1 MCHIMLNAIKSSKKG
16 RTNIMGHVMEHNLL
30 FPNFQLFAGFPSSD
44 LADVIRESLAFL
56 DRHPALLAMVDADLD
71 AYGLQKKAQRLQR
84 QRELLASHP
93 SLGIGETPTTDTV
106 DMTLAAGRP
115 RTPALVVFLFLILR
129 GRYGSASD
137 QDVCERFR
145 ESKSMEYL
153 LAARGYRMPSRQT
166 LVDNLNAVS
175 NATREAIL
183 DAQVEDCR
191 TEGLDDFN
199 EIAIDSTAVCACS
212 AWPNDAS
219 LGARSLQRACRELAV
234 LRDMGLVDYR
244 DGWKLRWREQ
254 VVSLARGINMLR
266 GKKANAKRRQLYRK
280 LVNTMEKLMV
290 SIKEIYKLLLS
301 EDTSRLHVTVR
312 TVRERHLLN
321 GVRAL
326 INGWKASNQIQA
338 RVLEHQTLPMDEK
351 LLSLADSD
359 ATLIIKGD
367 RQTVLG
373 YRPGLSR
380 SREGFIVDL
389 ALEKGNTSDARVLIK
404 TVQAV
409 ASRTGAVPQKVT
421 TDDGYASTK
430 NMADLERLGVGLVTF
445 SGAKGKKITPQKVWD
460 SEEAIEQRARR
471 SAVESL
477 MAVMK
482 GDYFFARMRR
492 CGVENVRAEMLEKVL
507 AYNFDRILLVR
518 ERKIQEQRSAPMI
531 A

>member
-1 MCHIMLNAIKSSKKG
+1 LK
-16 RTNIMGHVMEHNLL
+16 HNLL
-30 FPNFQLFAGFPSSD
+30 FPNFQLFAGFPTTD
-44 LADVIRESLAFL
+44 LADFFQEVLAFL

-93 SLGIGETPTTDTV
+93 SLGIGETPATEAADLW
-106 DMTLAAGRP
+106 LAHGRP

-137 QDVCERFR
+137 QDACERFR
-145 ESKSMEYL
+145 ESKSLEYL
-153 LAARGYRMPSRQT
+153 LAARGCHMPSRQT

-183 DAQVEDCR
+183 DAQIADCR
-191 TEGLDDFN
+191 AEGLDDLK

-244 DGWKLRWREQ
+244 DGWKLSWRDQ
-254 VVSLARGINMLR
+254 IACLARDINMVR
-266 GKKANAKRRQLYRK
+266 GKQAARKRGKLYRR
-280 LVNTMEKLMV
+280 LVKTMEKLMEHLV
-290 SIKEIYKLLLS
+290 KLYRTLLS
-301 EDTSRLHVTVR
+301 EDTLHLHVTVR
-312 TVRERHLLN
+312 NVRDRH
-321 GVRAL
+321 VRHGAQAL
-326 INGWKASNQIQA
+326 INGWKACNQIKA
-338 RVLEHQTLPMDEK
+338 RVLEGRTVPIDEK
-351 LLSLADSD
+351 LLSLADPD

-373 YRPGLSR
+373 YRPGLAR

-389 ALEKGNTSDARVLIK
+389 ALEKGNTPDAKVLVK
-404 TVQAV
+404 TVRNV
-409 ASRTGAVPQKVT
+409 ARRTGAVPQKVT
-421 TDDGYASTK
+421 TDDGYASKK
-430 NMADLERLGVGLVTF
+430 NMDELERLGVGLVTF
-445 SGAKGKKITPQKVWD
+445 SGAKGRKITPREVWD
-460 SEEAIEQRARR
+460 REEAMEQRALR

-492 CGVENVRAEMLEKVL
+492 CGVENVRAEMLEKAL

-518 ERKIQEQRSAPMI
+518 ERKIQEQKRIPMT